1 MASSR
6 GLKGRK
12 LSTLTKKIPYG
23 RMLRRIIVVEMP
35 RKYISIA
42 Y

>member
-1 MASSR
+1 MASSGYIR
-6 GLKGRK
+6 VKGF
-12 LSTLTKKIPYG
+12 STLTRKILN
-23 RMLRRIIVVEMP
+23 RRILRRIIVVEIP